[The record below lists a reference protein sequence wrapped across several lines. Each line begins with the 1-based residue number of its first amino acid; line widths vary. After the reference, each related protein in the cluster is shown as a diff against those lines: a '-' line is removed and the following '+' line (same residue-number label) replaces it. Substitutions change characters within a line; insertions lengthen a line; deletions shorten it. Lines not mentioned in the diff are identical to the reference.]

1 MTTSLD
7 FETQLHTVPVRNEKL
22 VLCGSSHNP
31 DALVVEV
38 ELRYR
43 GVVRGLAS
51 FVRSRNRKRYELVG
65 LSREL
70 FERLDG
76 TLTVEDLIDDLMVGD
91 QLTFFEAR
99 ALVMQYLKDLMQR
112 GLVVIIP
119 DVAQEDGCCG

>member
-1 MTTSLD
+1 MKPAIN

-22 VLCGSSHNP
+22 VLSGSPRNP

-43 GVVRGLAS
+43 GLVRHVAS
-51 FVRSRNRKRYELVG
+51 FVRSRSRKRYELVG

-76 TLTVEDLIDDLMVGD
+76 TLSVGDLIDELAQRDK
-91 QLTFFEAR
+91 LTFLEAR
-99 ALVMQYLKDLMQR
+99 ALVTQYLKDLMQR
-112 GLVVIIP
+112 GLVVLVP
-119 DVAQEDGCCG
+119 DRGVNVEQSD

>member
-1 MTTSLD
+1 MTAALD

-22 VLCGSSHNP
+22 VLSGSPHNP
-31 DALVVEV
+31 DALVAEV

-43 GVVRGLAS
+43 GLMRNVAS
-51 FVRSRNRKRYELVG
+51 FVKSRNRKRYELVG

-76 TLTVEDLIDDLMVGD
+76 TLTVADLIDALAISD

-112 GLVVIIP
+112 GLVVMIP
-119 DVAQEDGCCG
+119 DH